1 MKKDF
6 IEVTPDQG
14 SFDSELTVI
23 ADMNLNAN
31 AQSTTL
37 NFSAQGGGKQ
47 SRSNKSEW
55 IYFV

>member
-23 ADMNLNAN
+23 SDMNLNAN
-31 AQSTTL
+31 ARSTTL
-37 NFSAQGGGKQ
+37 NFSAQGGQ
-47 SRSNKSEW
+47 AEP
-55 IYFV
+55 FQ